1 MKRGIDHLVLC
12 VRDLETARQ
21 TYETMGF
28 TTTPRAVHPFGT
40 GNFLVQLHGN
50 FLELVAVLDAAKIP
64 PMEPGRFSFAAFN
77 EAYLEKRQGM
87 STVVL
92 RSADARRDLAE
103 FVAKGLRTYEPV
115 DFSRQATLPDGSQVT
130 VSFSLAFFSDEAM
143 PDAGFFACQHHHPPE
158 YFWKPQYQTHANGAR
173 RVAEVFMV
181 ADEPASVAGFYERLY
196 GPENVAAADGGLAVE
211 TGRERITVLS
221 PAGFAQRF
229 PGVAQGDAPAT
240 PHFAGYRIAV
250 ADFGA
255 LHSLLSERAVA
266 FREGVG
272 SLWIA
277 PGDAFGVVVK
287 FAPEDGA

>member
-12 VRDLETARQ
+12 VRDLEAARQ
-21 TYETMGF
+21 TYETLGF

-40 GNFLVQLHGN
+40 GNFLVQLQGN

-64 PMEPGRFSFAAFN
+64 PTEPGRISFAAFN
-77 EAYLEKRQGM
+77 EAFLKKRQGM
-87 STVVL
+87 STLVL
-92 RSADARRDLAE
+92 QSEDARRDLAE
-103 FVAKGLRTYEPV
+103 FAEKGLHTYEPL

-158 YFWKPQYQTHANGAR
+158 HFWNSQYQTHANGAR

-196 GPENVAAADGGLAVE
+196 GPENVAAANGGLAVE
-211 TGRERITVLS
+211 TGQERIAVLR
-221 PAGFAQRF
+221 PDGFAARF
-229 PGVAQGDAPAT
+229 PGVTRDDAPAT

-255 LHSLLSERAVA
+255 LHAMLSERAVA
-266 FREGVG
+266 FREDAR

-277 PGDAFGVVVK
+277 PGDAFGVVVE
-287 FAPEDGA
+287 FAPEKGA